1 MGQVKKI
8 ITIANQKGGSGKTTT
23 ALALAQ
29 AAAASG
35 LKVLCIDLDSQANL
49 TAALDGSTDAMTAI
63 DFLND
68 PAAALECIQATHQG
82 IDLVAAS
89 YDLATLRT
97 ETGSARRLQRAIET
111 VSTQVQYDLVI
122 IDTPNNGEAQYN
134 ALQASSDL
142 IVPLGPS
149 LFDRQGLYT
158 MAATAAAIKNT
169 NPNLKLTGYL
179 VTNYNGRSNIAKTIE
194 EAIEADAL
202 AHNIAKLG
210 VIRQGVAIR
219 EAQALRVSLFEY
231 APKSKPAQDYMNIL
245 KKLALTAN

>member
-49 TAALDGSTDAMTAI
+49 TETLDGSTEGLTAL
-63 DFLND
+63 DFLNGSAPPLD
-68 PAAALECIQATHQG
+68 CIQATKQG
-82 IDLVAAS
+82 IDLVAAN
-89 YDLATLRT
+89 YDLAALRT
-97 ETGSARRLQRAIET
+97 EAGSARRLQKALEG
-111 VSTQVQYDLVI
+111 VSDYRQYNLVI
-122 IDTPNNGEAQYN
+122 IDTPNVGEAQYN
-134 ALQASSDL
+134 ALQASTDL
-142 IVPLGPS
+142 VVPLGPS

-158 MAATAAAIKNT
+158 MAATAAAIANT
-169 NPNLKLTGYL
+169 NPNLKLTGYIFA
-179 VTNYNGRSNIAKTIE
+179 NYNGRSNITKTIA
-194 EAIEADAL
+194 EAIEAEAQ
-202 AHNIAKLG
+202 AHGIAKLG
-210 VIRQGVAIR
+210 VVRQGVAIR

-231 APKSKPAQDYMNIL
+231 APKSKPAQDYMSIF